1 MKLRLSFFDNPQTWL
16 FSKENHSAQKVS
28 TFKSETL
35 QRQLNLTQIVLQTE
49 SVAYFWSIF
58 IYGTLYLFNIFL
70 PCYLAL
76 YVSCNFLERMLKYVL
91 KNFKF
96 FFLPTKSWKEH
107 PKKLHTYGSWEFF
120 YFAAPTAQKNPELHF
135 CFINYFFQSSLLRS
149 LVQIIFTHT
158 LTFF

>member
-70 PCYLAL
+70 TCYLAL

-91 KNFKF
+91 KNLKF
-96 FFLPTKSWKEH
+96 FFCPQKVEKNTPKSCILMAVGSFFTLQPRL
-107 PKKLHTYGSWEFF
+107 PKKT
-120 YFAAPTAQKNPELHF
+120 QN
-135 CFINYFFQSSLLRS
+135 FISVL
-149 LVQIIFTHT
+149 
-158 LTFF
+158 